1 MHKVLY
7 ILSILGILP
16 ILVCS
21 QNIKVLKEGAKV
33 NLRGLSVVDDD
44 VVWVSGSNG
53 TVGNSLDGG
62 RTWNWKTVPGFE
74 KADFRDIEAFD
85 GYNAVIMAIA
95 SPAYI
100 LRTSDGGSNWRI
112 VFTLA
117 DTSMFLDAMEFWD
130 DRSGIVIGDP
140 LSSKIFLATTID
152 AGKSWKIVPPA
163 MSPVAQ
169 KGEAFFAA
177 SGTNIRRLNE
187 KEVLFVSGGTASNLY
202 YRQSKIPLPILKG
215 KETTGANSIAVK
227 NSKTFMVVGGDFLY
241 KDSTTGN
248 CVYTKNEGKTFKKPT
263 QPPHGYRS
271 CVEYLEKN
279 TWITC
284 GLNGVDI
291 TEDDGD
297 NFSLISDD
305 AYNVVGKAKKGSLV
319 ILAGPNGKIARFFN

>member
-21 QNIKVLKEGAKV
+21 QNIKVLKQGAKV

-100 LRTSDGGSNWRI
+100 LRTSDGGANWRI

-215 KETTGANSIAVK
+215 KETTGANSIAIK
-227 NSKTFMVVGGDFLY
+227 NSKTFMIVGGDFLY

-305 AYNVVGKAKKGSLV
+305 AYNVVRKAKKGSLV
-319 ILAGPNGKIARFFN
+319 ILAGPNGRIARFFN

>member
-1 MHKVLY
+1 M
-7 ILSILGILP
+7 
-16 ILVCS
+16 
-21 QNIKVLKEGAKV
+21 
-33 NLRGLSVVDDD
+33 VDDD

>member
-7 ILSILGILP
+7 ILSIVGILP

-21 QNIKVLKEGAKV
+21 QNIKVLKQGAKV
-33 NLRGLSVVDDD
+33 NFRGLSVVDDD

-100 LRTSDGGSNWRI
+100 LRTSDGGANWRI

-215 KETTGANSIAVK
+215 KETTGANSIAIK
-227 NSKTFMVVGGDFLY
+227 NLKTFMVVGGDFLY

-305 AYNVVGKAKKGSLV
+305 AYNVVRKAKKGSLV
-319 ILAGPNGKIARFFN
+319 ILAGPNGRIARFFN